1 MASIKNPRRF
11 SEHYGINPSELEN
24 RGVLDP
30 TLNVDTRLFIDPL
43 LLEHSQHGEIATGG
57 RATYEQH
64 FGSIIKFL
72 KRVRTHSDSDVAWR
86 TAARLLSFPEIKWT
100 CLGYGA
106 RSVSGSGSGNN
117 MTIQYIA
124 TAWQIVDLGI
134 EDPDLFAA
142 MALFEEGVGADRI
155 SDMTTNVILG
165 DLLAF
170 NERILSELKVPRA
183 KKELRLRN
191 GKTYKASLPENP
203 FIGGGE
209 PVILVPCDI
218 LRDLP
223 IVTDWADIADAASEN
238 AHLRTQV
245 NESIARLWE
254 VRSRVNKGEIRN
266 WALSN
271 KTAFETFMKMIRAV
285 SPTCYDIS
293 SDPSGEVFWR
303 RYLTELAEKH
313 PLSITAPS
321 VMDISGVESVV
332 NQIIEQFQFLI
343 EERRLSEE
351 LYHNGLPRPERSA
364 QRLFFAVAHA
374 YCKANNLDLTPEAE
388 TGNGPVDFKVSS
400 GFSGRVLVEIKLSR
414 NTKLVKG
421 YTRQLETYKTAEETL
436 KGFYVVIDIGGM
448 GDKDKQLTKIKNEAV
463 AESETVS
470 SIVFVDGKRRP
481 SASKL

>member
-1 MASIKNPRRF
+1 
-11 SEHYGINPSELEN
+11 
-24 RGVLDP
+24 
-30 TLNVDTRLFIDPL
+30 
-43 LLEHSQHGEIATGG
+43 
-57 RATYEQH
+57 
-64 FGSIIKFL
+64 
-72 KRVRTHSDSDVAWR
+72 
-86 TAARLLSFPEIKWT
+86 
-100 CLGYGA
+100 
-106 RSVSGSGSGNN
+106 